1 VALIGLGLLAAVQ
14 AVIIWRADETPA
26 ASPPVAVHATSP
38 ASVQAPASVKPKP
51 PTAGGAKVVPSNQH
65 DQKPESGTKG
75 RLVINSEPRG
85 AQVSIDG
92 RAYGV
97 TPITVNSVSPGAHRI
112 VLKRDDTEIEQT
124 IRVDAGQTVTIVAPM
139 QPRTRAMG
147 YLAIDSAIEVEV
159 IADGVQVGNGRHSV
173 IRLEEGPHELE
184 LVNETLGYR
193 EKQTVRILAGST
205 VSVPLTLPQGLMQI
219 DAVPWADVWVD
230 GKWVGRTPIESL
242 AVTLGPHEIIFR
254 HPELGAK
261 TVSAVVKAGETARVS
276 AQLTG
281 QPASSR

>member
-1 VALIGLGLLAAVQ
+1 VALVGLGLLAAVQ
-14 AVIIWRADETPA
+14 AVIIWRANEPPA
-26 ASPPVAVHATSP
+26 ASPPVAVHATN
-38 ASVQAPASVKPKP
+38 PASVKAPASMNSQP
-51 PTAGGAKVVPSNQH
+51 PTAGGVKVAPKNQH
-65 DQKPESGTKG
+65 NQKADLAAKG

-92 RAYGV
+92 RANGV
-97 TPITVNSVSPGAHRI
+97 TPVTLNSVSPGTHRI
-112 VLKRDDTEIEQT
+112 VLKRDDTEVEQT
-124 IRVDAGQTVTIVAPM
+124 VRVDAGQTVTIVAPM

-147 YLAIDSAIEVEV
+147 YLAIDAPIEVEV
-159 IADGVQVGNGRHSV
+159 IADGVQVGNGRHPV
-173 IRLEEGPHELE
+173 VRLEEGTHDLE
-184 LVNETLGYR
+184 LVNKTLGYR

-242 AVTLGPHEIIFR
+242 AVALGPHEIVFR

-261 TVSAVVKAGETARVS
+261 TLSTVVKAGETARVS

-281 QPASSR
+281 QPR